1 MVNSVSST
9 SSINKSKKVNSSRNS
24 LAKEEDPDAIILT
37 GSEGENLS
45 PIVNPI
51 GKFARLKY
59 GDNLEILFN
68 IDCQVIEKII
78 ILKVG

>member
-1 MVNSVSST
+1 MINSVSST
-9 SSINKSKKVNSSRNS
+9 SSINKTKKVNSLRNS
-24 LAKEEDPDAIILT
+24 IVKDSDAIILT
-37 GSEGENLS
+37 RSECENLS

-68 IDCQVIEKII
+68 IDCQVN
-78 ILKVG
+78 

>member
-9 SSINKSKKVNSSRNS
+9 LSMKKTKKINSSRNS
-24 LAKEEDPDAIILT
+24 IAKEHDSDVILT
-37 GSEGENLS
+37 RSDGSNVS

-68 IDCQVIEKII
+68 IDCQVN
-78 ILKVG
+78 